1 MLEPWLSKLSLQQQG
16 EGVVEMKPCATCG
29 AFEPETGTCRKRT
42 ANPVCVPQN
51 NMPKHYIWWGTPD
64 GKGCREWEPGEDYS
78 ADGDTG
84 DEDA

>member
-1 MLEPWLSKLSLQQQG
+1 
-16 EGVVEMKPCATCG
+16 
-29 AFEPETGTCRKRT
+29 
-42 ANPVCVPQN
+42 
-51 NMPKHYIWWGTPD
+51 MPKHYIWWGTPD